1 MPRCF
6 TLETEYSVA
15 LSTFPEVCQILCKT
29 KKSSIPLD
37 ACVIVNRVGEEVNPQ
52 GFNKII
58 QLVHSESHSN
68 FPIRS
73 LTQRI
78 QNGLGVSLDRA
89 KWFIRT
95 ATEDGKV
102 NLSFASFEECT
113 QLRNIMRPFL
123 TIITEGDGSP
133 LKLYQQTLL
142 NITKPAQV
150 PLSEELDYR
159 RIPEE
164 IQANLLQISFRND
177 SLNLQTLKKIL
188 DTKCVDRLDL
198 SIRPSTEQ
206 WLPIVDDAWCELISQ
221 NSSGRINSLDISG
234 SQIGR
239 KGMES
244 LSKMEN
250 LRNLNLGSTK
260 ITDSDLEYFSTGF
273 SNVQYLILNSC
284 TNLTGDCLK
293 YLNIKTLKYLDTCN
307 TYIPDE
313 SVSKLGQSSP
323 DLIVKY
329 QEKKVEEK
337 AELEDMVLRAFN
349 SVKDRLP
356 NDRSFDSSVL
366 EQMFLSEVFG
376 MTLGNPNMVAQMRAR
391 QMLQEEEEEEGWDD
405 DQIDDENI
413 D

>member
-1 MPRCF
+1 
-6 TLETEYSVA
+6 
-15 LSTFPEVCQILCKT
+15 
-29 KKSSIPLD
+29 
-37 ACVIVNRVGEEVNPQ
+37 
-52 GFNKII
+52 
-58 QLVHSESHSN
+58 
-68 FPIRS
+68 
-73 LTQRI
+73 
-78 QNGLGVSLDRA
+78 
-89 KWFIRT
+89 
-95 ATEDGKV
+95 
-102 NLSFASFEECT
+102 
-113 QLRNIMRPFL
+113 
-123 TIITEGDGSP
+123 
-133 LKLYQQTLL
+133 
-142 NITKPAQV
+142 
-150 PLSEELDYR
+150 
-159 RIPEE
+159 
-164 IQANLLQISFRND
+164 
-177 SLNLQTLKKIL
+177 
-188 DTKCVDRLDL
+188 
-198 SIRPSTEQ
+198 
-206 WLPIVDDAWCELISQ
+206 
-221 NSSGRINSLDISG
+221 
-234 SQIGR
+234 
-239 KGMES
+239 MES